1 MIEDFVDVYLEA
13 GMIGLVG
20 VMFVYFV
27 VSLNKKI
34 ESQQKTLESLRVDS
48 SRQSDTIRNCES
60 IIIKLID
67 RWDDS
72 DNHMGRRHESFL
84 KEVNDLRSEL
94 NYVRGKINGK

>member
-1 MIEDFVDVYLEA
+1 MVESFVDVYLEA

-34 ESQQKTLESLRVDS
+34 ELQQKTLENLMVDAA
-48 SRQSDTIRNCES
+48 RQSDAPKNCEG

-67 RWDDS
+67 RWNES
-72 DNHMGRRHESFL
+72 DKLGGSRHELVL
-84 KEVNDLRSEL
+84 KEVNDLRSDL